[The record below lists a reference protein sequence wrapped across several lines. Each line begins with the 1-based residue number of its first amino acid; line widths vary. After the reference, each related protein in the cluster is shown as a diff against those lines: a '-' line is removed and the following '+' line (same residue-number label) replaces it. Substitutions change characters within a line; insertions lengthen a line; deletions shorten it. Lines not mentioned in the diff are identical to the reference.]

1 MTLETFNSLLFHC
14 DKSNVDEVWPS
25 LPTIT
30 EVTGDASFP
39 LTGSPDYLVQ
49 SPDSSPNI
57 VQDESC
63 GSRFSSRLQVSV
75 NSDTM
80 EKASALSRKRNLE
93 GNHDSAP
100 NPLSSNSF
108 AVLFNNQIVAKAN
121 LMGVKIPDGNFDTIN
136 LVRDLE
142 LARNSLGSKHKSVK
156 PLSSVLFIESNEGT
170 TTPLS
175 MDWISSN
182 DNDDSSFT
190 LVESRKK
197 KNMKRKSSVSASRPI
212 TRSQRNKKAES
223 TNCALSPGRVSR
235 TRSKPKKL
243 Q

>member
-14 DKSNVDEVWPS
+14 DKSSVDEVWPP

-30 EVTGDASFP
+30 EVTGEASSP
-39 LTGSPDYLVQ
+39 LAGSPDYLVQ
-49 SPDSSPNI
+49 SPDSSPDI
-57 VQDESC
+57 VQDDSC
-63 GSRFSSRLQVSV
+63 GPRFSSRLQDSV
-75 NSDTM
+75 NTDTLK
-80 EKASALSRKRNLE
+80 KASALSKKRNLE
-93 GNHDSAP
+93 GNHDSDP
-100 NPLSSNSF
+100 NPLSNNSF
-108 AVLFNNQIVAKAN
+108 AVLSDNQIVAKAS
-121 LMGVKIPDGNFDTIN
+121 LMGVRIPDGNFDTVN

-142 LARNSLGSKHKSVK
+142 LARNSLVSKHKTVK
-156 PLSSVLFIESNEGT
+156 PPSSVLFIESNEGT

-182 DNDDSSFT
+182 DTEDSSFT

-197 KNMKRKSSVSASRPI
+197 KNMRRKSVVSTSRPI
-212 TRSQRNKKAES
+212 TRSQRNKKVES
-223 TNCALSPGRVSR
+223 TNCALSPGKVSR

>member
-1 MTLETFNSLLFHC
+1 
-14 DKSNVDEVWPS
+14 
-25 LPTIT
+25 
-30 EVTGDASFP
+30 
-39 LTGSPDYLVQ
+39 
-49 SPDSSPNI
+49 
-57 VQDESC
+57 
-63 GSRFSSRLQVSV
+63 
-75 NSDTM
+75 M

-108 AVLFNNQIVAKAN
+108 AVLSDNQIVAKAS

-156 PLSSVLFIESNEGT
+156 PLSSILFIESNEGT

-175 MDWISSN
+175 MDWISSD
-182 DNDDSSFT
+182 DNEDSSFT

-197 KNMKRKSSVSASRPI
+197 KNMKRKSFVSASRPI
-212 TRSQRNKKAES
+212 T
-223 TNCALSPGRVSR
+223 
-235 TRSKPKKL
+235 
-243 Q
+243 